1 MAQFVYSV
9 GHETHFAEKWPADA
23 DTVWIDLDP
32 TDRDRVTEVVNRLY
46 SAHPKVIEH
55 LLEGRSHRPD
65 LLIEDDAVSFM
76 LALIPISPEDSIRHL
91 SFIVG
96 RKFLVTAHLTGQ
108 SGIVEHARRHVLNNA
123 MMDNG
128 IDFALY
134 QVLHGHVAALKQM
147 ANHLDQ
153 KFETLHRLLLRHP
166 YHDLSPDIL
175 ALRRETMAANHIL
188 DPEGA
193 VFELLKSSD
202 FPFVQKENRPYFQDV
217 AFLMDEVVSE
227 VQQIRDGLAEMVE
240 AYTSLQSNEI
250 NKVMWFLTIV
260 STMSLPA
267 TTIASIYGMNFVHM
281 PDLRWRYGY
290 WYSLFLMFVVS
301 LLMLLWMK
309 IRRRRG

>member
-9 GHETHFAEKWPADA
+9 GHDTRSARRWPVDA
-23 DTVWIDLDP
+23 DNIWIDLNP
-32 TDRDRVTEVVNRLY
+32 EDRDHVKEVVNRLY

-65 LLIEDDAVSFM
+65 LLIEEDAVSFM
-76 LALIPISPEDSIRHL
+76 LALIPVDPEDPVRHL

-96 RKFLVTAHLTGQ
+96 GTFLVTAHLTER
-108 SGIVEHARRHVLNNA
+108 SEIVEQARDHVLNNA

-128 IDFALY
+128 VDFALY
-134 QVLHGHVAALKQM
+134 QVLHGHVVALKQL
-147 ANHLDQ
+147 AVRLDQ

-193 VFELLKSSD
+193 IFELLKSHE
-202 FPFVQKENRPYFQDV
+202 FPFVQTRNRPYFQDV

-281 PDLRWRYGY
+281 PDLLWRYGY
-290 WYSLFLMFVVS
+290 WYSLFLMFMVS